1 MAIQF
6 VSRKAGMA
14 AENERIP
21 EIGPDTAWRGR

>member
-6 VSRKAGMA
+6 VSTKAGMA

-21 EIGPDTAWRGR
+21 DLGPDAVWRGR